1 MPFCNH
7 SIDTYVRNRF
17 FDRLNDLPPIERAA
31 EKLRLEIDA
40 LDFELRETDE
50 LLGWFKF
57 QDSGCKFKHFKD
69 EIPDEE
75 TQRIIDK
82 PREFGCTI
90 NVDKAH
96 TLVDYSFILNNG
108 LVSYER
114 KILSELETE
123 PDNEYL
129 NAMKKS
135 LDNVRLLLCRADEFL
150 DDKLKSSEDSR
161 KSKLAEVKRI
171 INKVPFEPAEDFREA
186 LQSVWIIHF
195 MLPLAEN
202 AWYSISLG
210 RFDQYMYPF
219 YKASFEKGMSKAEAK
234 SILRNFYELLNSYAD
249 GACLMNVGT
258 PYNELSELL
267 IECQK
272 EFSLP
277 SPILGARI
285 NAETPEYIWNAL
297 IDEKLFSMGQPTF
310 YGEDACVNALVEKGL
325 PREKATRF
333 SNNSC
338 MGISIAGEE
347 FNSMWGIVFSVSAA
361 LEAAVNGGKL
371 LLKDFTVPDIG
382 IVHKIEEL
390 YENFERAVSYLL
402 VLCEKSYRFKAN
414 LSERTDPDPFVSLL
428 TKNCIEKHCDR
439 ISGAVYHN
447 VTVECMGMINV
458 ADGICAIDKLVFK
471 DKKYTLNELCEAV
484 KMNFSGFEK
493 LRQDILDCPK
503 YGQNSDADKYAE
515 RIAEIM
521 QKVIRGFDRD
531 NYIFCP
537 SLHTLDANVG
547 YGCGWDAG
555 FDGRY
560 AGTPFAK
567 NAGPSNNVR
576 KSDPTDLV
584 LSAAKLPQYKFFG
597 GQPIDINF
605 GTDVVNN
612 HKAEIATLIKVYL
625 ANGGIQFQ
633 VNSLSSKLLR
643 DATDNPEKYP
653 NLVVRIGGYSLLF
666 NSISQKSKEEF
677 IERVVKE
684 GY

>member
-1 MPFCNH
+1 MAICDYA
-7 SIDTYVRNRF
+7 IDRYVRDRF
-17 FDRLNDLPPIERAA
+17 FDRLNVLSPTERAA
-31 EKLRLEIDA
+31 EKLRLEIEA

-57 QDSGCKFKHFKD
+57 QDNGREFKQFKD
-69 EIPDEE
+69 EISDEK

-82 PREFGCTI
+82 PQEFGCNI
-90 NVDKAH
+90 KVDKAH

-108 LVSYER
+108 LASYER
-114 KILSELETE
+114 IILSELETE

-135 LDNVRLLLCRADEFL
+135 LDNVHLLLRRADKFL
-150 DDKLKSSEDSR
+150 EEKYHQVGEAEKAKISEIR
-161 KSKLAEVKRI
+161 QI
-171 INKVPFEPAEDFREA
+171 ISKVPFKPAEDFREA
-186 LQSVWIIHF
+186 AQSVWIIHF

-219 YKASFEKGMSKAEAK
+219 YKASLESGMSKAEAK
-234 SILRNFYELLNSYAD
+234 SILKNFYELLNSYAD
-249 GACLMNVGT
+249 GACLMNVGPT
-258 PYNELSELL
+258 YNELSELL

-272 EFSLP
+272 DFAMP
-277 SPILGARI
+277 APILGARI
-285 NAETPEYIWNAL
+285 DNNTPEHIWNAL

-310 YGEDACVNALVEKGL
+310 YGEDACINALVEKGL
-325 PREKATRF
+325 PREKAIKF

-371 LLKDFTVPDIG
+371 LLKDFTVPEIG
-382 IVHKIEEL
+382 AVNNIEEL
-390 YENFERAVSYLL
+390 YESFEKTANYLL
-402 VLCEKSYRFKAN
+402 TVCEKSYRLKASI
-414 LSERTDPDPFVSLL
+414 SEKTDPDPFLSLL

-447 VTVECMGMINV
+447 VTVECMGMTNV

-484 KMNFSGFEK
+484 KINFQGYEA

-503 YGQNSDADKYAE
+503 YGQNSDADKYAVKV
-515 RIAEIM
+515 AEIM
-521 QKVIRGFDRD
+521 QRNIRNFNHD
-531 NYIFCP
+531 NYIFSP
-537 SLHTLDANVG
+537 SLHTLDTNVG
-547 YGCGWDAG
+547 YGSSWGAG

-567 NAGPSNNVR
+567 NAAPSNNVR

-605 GTDVVNN
+605 GTDVINY
-612 HKAEIATLIKVYL
+612 HKAEIAALIKVYL

-653 NLVVRIGGYSLLF
+653 NLIVRIGGYSLLF

-677 IERVVKE
+677 IERVAKE

>member
-1 MPFCNH
+1 MPLCNH

-17 FDRLNDLPPIERAA
+17 FDRLNALPPTERAA
-31 EKLRLEIDA
+31 EKLRLEIEI

-96 TLVDYSFILNNG
+96 TLVDYSLILNNG

-135 LDNVRLLLCRADEFL
+135 LDNVRLLLRRADEFL
-150 DDKLKSSEDSR
+150 DGKLKSSEDSR
-161 KSKLAEVKRI
+161 KSKIAELKRI

-219 YKASFEKGMSKAEAK
+219 YKASFEKGMSMTEAK

-285 NAETPEYIWNAL
+285 NAETPEHIWNAL

-310 YGEDACVNALVEKGL
+310 YGEDACINALVEKGL

-347 FNSMWGIVFSVSAA
+347 FNSMWGIVFSTSAA
-361 LEAAVNGGKL
+361 LEAAVNGGRL
-371 LLKDFTVPDIG
+371 LLKDFTVPEIG
-382 IVHKIEEL
+382 AVNNIEEL
-390 YENFERAVSYLL
+390 YKNLEKTVGYLFAV
-402 VLCEKSYRFKAN
+402 CEKSYSLKAN
-414 LSERTDPDPFVSLL
+414 LSERIDPDPFLSLL

-447 VTVECMGMINV
+447 VTVECMGMTNV

-484 KMNFSGFEK
+484 KMNFSGFEN

-503 YGQNSDADKYAE
+503 YGQNSDADKYAI
-515 RIAEIM
+515 RVAEIM
-521 QKVIRGFDRD
+521 QNIIRDFDRD
-531 NYIFCP
+531 NYFFSP

-547 YGCGWDAG
+547 YGRDWGAG

-567 NAGPSNNVR
+567 NAGPSNNAR
-576 KSDPTDLV
+576 KSEPTDLV

-605 GTDVVNN
+605 GTDTIKN
-612 HKAEIATLIKVYL
+612 HKSEITALIKVYL

-633 VNSLSSKLLR
+633 VNSLSSQLLR

-666 NSISQKSKEEF
+666 NSISRDSKEEF
-677 IERVVKE
+677 IERVAKE
-684 GY
+684 GC